1 MTDAKKRYDEQVL
14 ENRNLLAEFSELGEQ
29 YSENVRATD
38 AAVAATRKLRE
49 ENAKIL
55 AEIQKQHAEIQAIVD
70 KLVGHKKAR

>member
-14 ENRNLLAEFSELGEQ
+14 ENRNLLAEFSELGER

-49 ENAKIL
+49 ENVKIL